1 MMSWT
6 VWYVQAILHMAP
18 TDAKDLL
25 TRILLEPEYE
35 EDAAWGLFQIART
48 DAPTSTI
55 WPRNWPMRNKDFDF
69 VWRARAGE
77 SEVSFSG
84 SLRAEVATILR
95 DRIAAIQA
103 ERTAAEYPEDFDG
116 RLRTLANVLAEVDGR
131 NSVDLI
137 LEITALAE
145 SGRYMYSAWSR
156 INALE
161 ALLMQGVV
169 LPAAK
174 TWEIL
179 EPVMQH
185 AREHRWDNQQ
195 VGPVTKALCIGLFTD
210 DTQSGIARVRECLDE
225 KLVSFEGLRSL
236 IKALGSSRIEEAAG
250 LLADIVADN
259 ARAQYVGDEWIQ
271 ALKRLDAPA
280 ARELLLSFVDPS
292 LPPMPTQLISHYDG
306 RLIDCLVGLAQRD
319 SAIRQRMYSLVDT
332 DLSAAQAK
340 ILGKVLVKIG
350 NVESLLRAL
359 DLLKDD
365 GSDGSSYELYRG
377 LEEVFVEHRP
387 LQESSNTYTMV
398 PRASNEIRLK
408 LFDMVKNDPLR
419 KKSAW
424 SLLNEIEKW
433 RMQFGRPD
441 GEPRSPSVEAGFSWP
456 LENEPN

>member
-6 VWYVQAILHMAP
+6 VWYVQAILHMAR

-25 TRILLEPEYE
+25 TRLLLEPEYE

-48 DAPTSTI
+48 NAPSSTI

-77 SEVSFSG
+77 TEVGFNG
-84 SLRAEVATILR
+84 SIRAEVATILR
-95 DRIAAIQA
+95 DRIKAIQA
-103 ERTAAEYPEDFDG
+103 GRAAAQYPEDFDG

-131 NSVDLI
+131 NSVDLV
-137 LEITALAE
+137 LEITAMPEGGKYL
-145 SGRYMYSAWSR
+145 YSAWSR

-179 EPVMQH
+179 EPVMRH
-185 AREHRWDNQQ
+185 AKEHRWNDQALA
-195 VGPVTKALCIGLFTD
+195 PLTKTLCIGLFTD
-210 DTQSGIARVRECLDE
+210 APQSGIARVRECLDD

-236 IKALGSSRIEEAAG
+236 MTALGSSRIEEAAG
-250 LLADIVADN
+250 LLADIVADT
-259 ARAQYVGDEWIQ
+259 ARVQYAGDEWIG
-271 ALKRLDAPA
+271 ALKRLDTPA

-292 LPPMPTQLISHYDG
+292 LPAMPTQLIAHHDG

-319 SAIRQRMYSLVDT
+319 SSIRQRIYTLVDT
-332 DLSAAQAK
+332 DLSPAQAK
-340 ILGKVLVKIG
+340 ILGSVLAKMG
-350 NVESLLRAL
+350 SLESLLHAL
-359 DLLKDD
+359 NLLKDD
-365 GSDGSSYELYRG
+365 GSGGSSYELYRR

-398 PRASNEIRLK
+398 PRQSNEIRLK
-408 LFDMVKNDPLR
+408 LLNMMQNDPLR

-424 SLLNEIEKW
+424 ELLNEIEKW

-456 LENEPN
+456 VLNEPN

>member
-6 VWYVQAILHMAP
+6 VWYVQAILHVAR
-18 TDAKDLL
+18 TDAKELL
-25 TRILLEPEYE
+25 TRLLLEPEYE

-48 DAPTSTI
+48 DAPSSTI

-77 SEVSFSG
+77 SEVGFNG
-84 SLRAEVATILR
+84 ALRAEVATILR
-95 DRIAAIQA
+95 ERIGAIQA
-103 ERTAAEYPEDFDG
+103 ERAAAEYPEDFDG

-131 NSVDLI
+131 SSVELI
-137 LEITALAE
+137 LEITALQE
-145 SGRYMYSAWSR
+145 SGKYLYSAWSR

-179 EPVMQH
+179 EPVMQR
-185 AREHRWDNQQ
+185 AKENRWDNQQ
-195 VGPVTKALCIGLFTD
+195 LGPLIKALCIGLFTD
-210 DTQSGIARVRECLDE
+210 DPQSGIARVRECLDE

-236 IKALGSSRIEEAAG
+236 IKTLGNSRIDEAAG
-250 LLADIVADN
+250 LLADIVADA
-259 ARAQYVGDEWIQ
+259 ARAQYVGDEWIG
-271 ALKRLDAPA
+271 ALKRLDTPA
-280 ARELLLSFVDPS
+280 ARELLLSFVDPT
-292 LPPMPTQLISHYDG
+292 LPPMPAQLISHYDG

-319 SAIRQRMYSLVDT
+319 SGIRQKMYSLVDA
-332 DLSAAQAK
+332 DLSAVQAT
-340 ILGKVLVKIG
+340 ILGKVLAKIG
-350 NVESLLRAL
+350 TLESLLRAL

-365 GSDGSSYELYRG
+365 GSGGSSYELYRG

-387 LQESSNTYTMV
+387 LQESSSTYTMV

-408 LFDMVKNDPLR
+408 LLQMVKNDPLR

-441 GEPRSPSVEAGFSWP
+441 GEPRSPIVEAGFSWP

>member
-6 VWYVQAILHMAP
+6 VWYVQAILHMAH
-18 TDAKDLL
+18 TDAKELL
-25 TRILLEPEYE
+25 TRLLLEPEYE
-35 EDAAWGLFQIART
+35 EDAAWGLFQITRT
-48 DAPTSTI
+48 DVPPSTI
-55 WPRNWPMRNKDFDF
+55 WPRNWPMRNKDLAF

-77 SEVSFSG
+77 SEVAFNG
-84 SLRAEVATILR
+84 PLRLEVAKILL

-103 ERTAAEYPEDFDG
+103 ERATAEYPEDFDG

-137 LEITALAE
+137 LEITGLQE
-145 SGRYMYSAWSR
+145 SGTYLYSAWSR
-156 INALE
+156 IYVLE
-161 ALLMQGVV
+161 ALLLQGVV
-169 LPAAK
+169 LPATK

-179 EPVMQH
+179 APVMQR
-185 AREHRWDNQQ
+185 AKENRWDNQQ
-195 VGPVTKALCIGLFTD
+195 LGPLTKALCIGLFTD
-210 DTQSGIARVRECLDE
+210 DPQLGIAKVRECLDE

-236 IKALGSSRIEEAAG
+236 INTLGNLRIDDAAV
-250 LLADIVADN
+250 LLADVVSDT
-259 ARAQYVGDEWIQ
+259 ARAQYVGDEWIG
-271 ALKRLDAPA
+271 ALKRLDTPA

-306 RLIDCLVGLAQRD
+306 RLIDSLVGLAQRD
-319 SAIRQRMYSLVDT
+319 SGIRQRMFALVDA

-340 ILGKVLVKIG
+340 ILGKVLAKLG
-350 NVESLLRAL
+350 SLESLLRAL

-365 GSDGSSYELYRG
+365 DSGGSSYELYRG

-387 LQESSNTYTMV
+387 VQESSSTYTMV

-408 LFDMVKNDPLR
+408 LLDMVKNDPAR

-441 GEPRSPSVEAGFSWP
+441 GEPRSPSVEGGFLWP
-456 LENEPN
+456 LENEPS

>member
-6 VWYVQAILHMAP
+6 VWYVQAILHMAR

-25 TRILLEPEYE
+25 TRLLVEPEYE
-35 EDAAWGLFQIART
+35 EDAAWGLFQVART
-48 DAPTSTI
+48 DAPSPTI
-55 WPRNWPMRNKDFDF
+55 WPRNWPMRNKDLDF

-77 SEVSFSG
+77 SEIGFSR
-84 SLRAEVATILR
+84 SLRSEVATILR

-103 ERTAAEYPEDFDG
+103 ERAAAEYPEDFDG
-116 RLRTLANVLAEVDGR
+116 RLRILANVLAEIDGR
-131 NSVDLI
+131 NSADLI
-137 LEITALAE
+137 LEITAIPG
-145 SGRYMYSAWSR
+145 SGKYLYSGWSR

-185 AREHRWDNQQ
+185 AKEHRWNNQEL
-195 VGPVTKALCIGLFTD
+195 GPLTKALCIGLFTD
-210 DTQSGIARVRECLDE
+210 DPQSGIARVRACLDE
-225 KLVSFEGLRSL
+225 KLVSFDGLRSL
-236 IKALGSSRIEEAAG
+236 MKALGSSRIEEAAE
-250 LLADIVADN
+250 LLADIVADT

-271 ALKRLDAPA
+271 ALKRLDTPA

-292 LPPMPTQLISHYDG
+292 LPAMPTQLISHYDG

-319 SAIRQRMYSLVDT
+319 SGIRQRMHSLVDT
-332 DLSAAQAK
+332 DLSAAQAN
-340 ILGKVLVKIG
+340 ILGKVLAKMG
-350 NVESLLRAL
+350 TLESLLRAL

-365 GSDGSSYELYRG
+365 GSGGSSYELYKE
-377 LEEVFVEHRP
+377 LEEFFVEHRA

-408 LFDMVKNDPLR
+408 LLNMVQNDPLR

-424 SLLNEIEKW
+424 ALLNVIEKW

-441 GEPRSPSVEAGFSWP
+441 GEPRSPSVEAGFFWP